1 MKTTVNRT
9 GTTAIRHLGSANPQ
23 AGRPMTC
30 CYAGCFV
37 RTCWYRYDTDMDVG
51 RFLREIR
58 VEADLTQA
66 ALAHRA
72 GTSQAAVAR
81 YESGVTSPAVAT
93 LERLLAACG
102 RTLEIDARR
111 TSTRDLSG
119 VRARRLR
126 AAKQELLRCAAQ
138 YGARNLRVFGSVA
151 RGDDNPDS
159 DVDLLVDLDPGRGLL
174 DLAELR
180 DALSDLLGERVDV
193 ATIEL
198 LRPEVAEAAAAEAVP
213 L

>member
-1 MKTTVNRT
+1 V
-9 GTTAIRHLGSANPQ
+9 
-23 AGRPMTC
+23 
-30 CYAGCFV
+30 
-37 RTCWYRYDTDMDVG
+37 DVG
-51 RFLREIR
+51 RFLREVR

-66 ALAHRA
+66 ALARRA

-81 YESGVTSPAVAT
+81 YENGVSSPAVAT

-102 RTLEIDARR
+102 RTLEFGTRH
-111 TSTRDLSG
+111 TSPRDLSG

-126 AAKQELLRCAAQ
+126 AAKQELLKCATEH
-138 YGARNLRVFGSVA
+138 GARNLRVFGSVA
-151 RGDDNPDS
+151 RGDDRPDS
-159 DVDLLVDLDPGRGLL
+159 DVDLLVDLDAGRGLL

-193 ATIEL
+193 ATLDL
-198 LRPEVAEAAAAEAVP
+198 LRPEAAEAAAAEAVP